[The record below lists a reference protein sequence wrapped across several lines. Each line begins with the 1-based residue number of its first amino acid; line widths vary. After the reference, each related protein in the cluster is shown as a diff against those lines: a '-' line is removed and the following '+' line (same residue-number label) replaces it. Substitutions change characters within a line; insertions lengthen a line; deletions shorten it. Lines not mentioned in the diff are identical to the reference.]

1 MGTSSSVFG
10 IVQKQT
16 GILWNGE
23 GFFYKKKLS
32 AILHFHNFMSCKGY
46 MSKNCHENYGKSKL
60 MQKCIKYMYKLSK
73 KMDVFAHTP
82 DMSCKVSILDSPKYQ
97 AS

>member
-23 GFFYKKKLS
+23 GFFYKK
-32 AILHFHNFMSCKGY
+32 
-46 MSKNCHENYGKSKL
+46 NYL
-60 MQKCIKYMYKLSK
+60 QYYIFTAL
-73 KMDVFAHTP
+73 
-82 DMSCKVSILDSPKYQ
+82 
-97 AS
+97 

>member
-23 GFFYKKKLS
+23 VFFTKKSYLQYY
-32 AILHFHNFMSCKGY
+32 IFTTL
-46 MSKNCHENYGKSKL
+46 
-60 MQKCIKYMYKLSK
+60 
-73 KMDVFAHTP
+73 
-82 DMSCKVSILDSPKYQ
+82 
-97 AS
+97 

>member
-23 GFFYKKKLS
+23 FSFTKKNLKYYIFTTLQV
-32 AILHFHNFMSCKGY
+32 AKVTC
-46 MSKNCHENYGKSKL
+46 
-60 MQKCIKYMYKLSK
+60 QKIAMKIM
-73 KMDVFAHTP
+73 A
-82 DMSCKVSILDSPKYQ
+82 KVN
-97 AS
+97 

>member
-23 GFFYKKKLS
+23 FSFAKKICNITFSQHYELQRLHVKKL
-32 AILHFHNFMSCKGY
+32 
-46 MSKNCHENYGKSKL
+46 
-60 MQKCIKYMYKLSK
+60 Q
-73 KMDVFAHTP
+73 
-82 DMSCKVSILDSPKYQ
+82 
-97 AS
+97 